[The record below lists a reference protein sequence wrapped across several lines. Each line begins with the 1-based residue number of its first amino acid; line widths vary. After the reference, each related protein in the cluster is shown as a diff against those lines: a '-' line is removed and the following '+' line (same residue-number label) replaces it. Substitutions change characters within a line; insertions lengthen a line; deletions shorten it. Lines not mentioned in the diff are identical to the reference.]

1 MQSQIDSGQVGSV
14 TRQKSSLSNPQTEEN
29 IIPKKEPD
37 ISKSKISGS
46 GINSRSAEEVSPN
59 KSRPLDN
66 DDDGDW
72 KKAN

>member
-14 TRQKSSLSNPQTEEN
+14 TRQRSSLSNPQTEEN
-29 IIPKKEPD
+29 IIPKKELD

-46 GINSRSAEEVSPN
+46 GINSRLAEEVAPN
-59 KSRPLDN
+59 KYRPHDN
-66 DDDGDW
+66 DDDW